1 MKKLLT
7 LVLSLMLAVSAAPTA
22 VFAETGAGTATPQ
35 PSNEDLSQATIEI
48 ENATYIFNGKAHE
61 PGVTVSLGTR
71 TLKEGEDYTVSYVNN
86 VKASTATTPNKI
98 VITGM
103 GAYSGTAEKIFTIE
117 PAKMSGVKVVFS
129 QDTYPASLSSRL
141 LRRLWATTHW
151 KKALTIQ
158 QPSAITL
165 QRERRP

>member
-22 VFAETGAGTATPQ
+22 VFAETET
-35 PSNEDLSQATIEI
+35 DLSQATIEI

-71 TLKEGEDYTVSYVNN
+71 TLKEGEDYKVSYVNN

-129 QDTYPASLSSRL
+129 QDTYPATGQPVQPAFT
-141 LRRLWATTHW
+141 ATLGDYTLEEG
-151 KKALTIQ
+151 ADY
-158 QPSAITL
+158 SATFNNTL